1 MRYLKENM
9 ADVTI
14 LMLFAVW
21 GVYEVFVVPF
31 LYDTIVSIFVG
42 CSLVLLLPWA
52 CKNTKVDYQRIRN
65 EAFQYSFTFMIAVL
79 TALKIVEVLRE
90 HTFDVDGI
98 KMLFMGVFVQSAYFL
113 IVKWKYYK
121 R

>member
-14 LMLFAVW
+14 MILLAVW
-21 GVYEVFVVPF
+21 GVYEVLIVPF

-42 CSLVLLLPWA
+42 CTLVLLLPWA
-52 CKNTKVDYQRIRN
+52 CKNTKTDYQRIRN
-65 EAFQYSFTFMIAVL
+65 AAFQYSFTFMIAVL

-90 HTFDVDGI
+90 RTFDVDGI
-98 KMLFMGVFVQSAYFL
+98 KMLFMGVFAHSAYFL
-113 IVKWKYYK
+113 TMKWKYFK